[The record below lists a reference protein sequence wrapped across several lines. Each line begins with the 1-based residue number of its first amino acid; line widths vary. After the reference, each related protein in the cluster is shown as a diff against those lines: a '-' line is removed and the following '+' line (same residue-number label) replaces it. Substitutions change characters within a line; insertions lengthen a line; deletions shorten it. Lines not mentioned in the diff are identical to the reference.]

1 MSTTERGTI
10 YTLGCTHPEAATRL
24 KHLMRISNTLIIDIR
39 ARPTSRKAPGW
50 NRAALTAC
58 YRERYV
64 WEQRLG
70 DLHSQIP
77 DRGNQLGAELAAG
90 HQDAIHEAAALL
102 REGTSL
108 VLLCV
113 CGDERACHLRL
124 VAKRI
129 QDALPVPNSPWE
141 VRS

>member
-10 YTLGCTHPEAATRL
+10 YTLECTHPEAATKL
-24 KHLMRISNTLIIDIR
+24 KRLMRISNTLLVDIR
-39 ARPTSRKAPGW
+39 ARPTSRKAHGW
-50 NRAALTAC
+50 NRATLTAR

-70 DLHSQIP
+70 DLHSRKP
-77 DRGNQLGAELAAG
+77 DRGIQLGAELATG
-90 HQDAIHEAAALL
+90 HQDAIRDAAALL
-102 REGTSL
+102 GAGTSL

-113 CGDERACHLRL
+113 CGDERSCHLRL